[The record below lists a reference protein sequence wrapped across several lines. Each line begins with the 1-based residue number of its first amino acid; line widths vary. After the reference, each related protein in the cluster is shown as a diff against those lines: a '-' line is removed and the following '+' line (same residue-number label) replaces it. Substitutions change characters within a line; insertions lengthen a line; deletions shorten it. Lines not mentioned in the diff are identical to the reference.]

1 MFIRLRENET
11 MRRVT
16 TVGRLEGIVGKA
28 PRIVL
33 MKETHSL
40 DEGCRSILANA
51 PIAGIGFQDQD
62 GLPHTTLIGGAP
74 GFARVESPTRLSFEL
89 PEDRPVPVKGGA
101 VSFVFLVPGIGET
114 LRLNGSVVG
123 HSGARVAI
131 ELCEAFVH
139 CARCI
144 LRSGLW
150 RDVRTDPA
158 QPSAES
164 AISRV
169 GDAPGP
175 LVDAAVAGFLASS
188 HFAFISS
195 WDADGASDTTPKGD
209 PPGFMRILDGHTLAL
224 PDRRGNKR
232 ADTAHNLLT
241 CDRISL
247 AALAPG
253 RVELLHVRGT
263 AHLTDDP
270 ALLSTMALR
279 DKAPHLA
286 FIVDVEH
293 AEITANEALR
303 TSNVWDRS
311 VHADPGGP
319 PDMNRVATEHIAANE
334 ARGATA
340 TMARTL
346 SRGIAASPPKL
357 VRRVMDRAYR
367 KQLEDEGY

>member
-1 MFIRLRENET
+1 MFIPPCANE
-11 MRRVT
+11 MMQRVT
-16 TVGRLEGIVGKA
+16 TVESLEAIVGKT

-33 MKETHSL
+33 MKETHRL

-51 PIAGIGFQDQD
+51 SIAGLGFQDQD
-62 GLPHTTLIGGAP
+62 GLPWTTLIGGAA

-101 VSFVFLVPGIGET
+101 VSFLFLVPGIGET
-114 LRLNGSVVG
+114 LRLNGSVTG
-123 HSGARVAI
+123 HSGSRVVI
-131 ELCEAFVH
+131 DLREAFVH

-150 RDVRTDPA
+150 EGARTDPA
-158 QPSAES
+158 QPSAKS
-164 AISRV
+164 AIARA
-169 GDAPGP
+169 GYAPGP
-175 LVDAAVAGFLASS
+175 LADAAVAGFLASS
-188 HFAFISS
+188 HFALISS
-195 WDADGASDTTPKGD
+195 WAADGASDTSPKGD

-232 ADTAHNLLT
+232 ADTAHNLLS

-253 RVELLHVRGT
+253 RGELLHVSGT
-263 AHLTDDP
+263 AHLTDDA

-279 DKAPHLA
+279 DKPPHLA

-303 TSNVWDRS
+303 TSNMWDRS
-311 VHADPGGP
+311 AHADPAGP

-346 SRGIAASPPKL
+346 SRGLAMSPPKL

>member
-1 MFIRLRENET
+1 M

-16 TVGRLEGIVGKA
+16 TVEALEGIVGKA

-33 MKETHSL
+33 MKETRTL

-51 PIAGIGFQDQD
+51 PIAAFGFRDPD
-62 GLPHTTLIGGAP
+62 GLPWTTLIGGAAA
-74 GFARVESPTRLSFEL
+74 FARVESPSRLSFEL

-101 VSFVFLVPGIGET
+101 VSFLFLVPGIGET
-114 LRLNGSVVG
+114 LRLNGAVTER
-123 HSGARVAI
+123 SGRRAVI
-131 ELCEAFVH
+131 DLGEAFVH

-150 RDVRTDPA
+150 EGVRADPG

-164 AISRV
+164 VMPHA
-169 GDAPGP
+169 GNAPGP
-175 LVDAAVAGFLASS
+175 LSDTAVSGFLASS
-188 HFAFISS
+188 HFAVISS
-195 WDADGASDTTPKGD
+195 WDADGAGDTSPKGD
-209 PPGFMRILDGHTLAL
+209 PAGFMRILDGHTLAL

-241 CDRISL
+241 CERISL

-253 RVELLHVRGT
+253 RAELLHVSGT
-263 AHLTDDP
+263 AHLTDDT

-279 DKAPHLA
+279 GKAPHLA
-286 FIVDVEH
+286 FIVDVAH

-303 TSNVWDRS
+303 TSNLWDRS
-311 VHADPGGP
+311 AHADPAGP
-319 PDMNRVATEHIAANE
+319 PDMNRVAAEHIAANE
-334 ARGATA
+334 AHGATA
-340 TMARTL
+340 AIARTL
-346 SRGIAASPPKL
+346 SRGLAASPPKL
-357 VRRVMDRAYR
+357 IRRVLGRAYR